1 MIGPALKITR
11 TTLGR
16 LISTRD
22 DSSKLWFERL
32 YARLGLP
39 FWAGVLFV
47 GFLPPLILTS
57 LGYSTYGVKTDFTGD
72 ISLGVPL
79 LLANI
84 VYILFSSSYAR
95 RRVENL
101 ERYAISMGADKS
113 RIQTSYLSD
122 FRPVVATWVI
132 LLTAGVLVLEPIFN
146 PGYFLLQN
154 FLRELLYSYTRM
166 LQATFL
172 WVFLSSM
179 VAIYKIGK
187 LPLRLKV
194 FTDDRTLGLKPFAN
208 TSLHLITIYVIAIL
222 LTFPIFLY
230 PSFAVE
236 LSLTIFLVPGLFFF
250 LVPLFGLHKKM
261 REIRA
266 EKSAL
271 VGLRHSRVMNE
282 VEAAGEAPL
291 GEGLV
296 NELLAIDAIKRE
308 IHQMHDWPFDIG
320 TVARLI
326 GILGAP
332 LVATVIAAY
341 LIRLF
346 GV

>member
-1 MIGPALKITR
+1 MVSSL
-11 TTLGR
+11 
-16 LISTRD
+16 D
-22 DSSKLWFERL
+22 DSSELWFERL
-32 YARLGLP
+32 YTRVGLP
-39 FWAGVLFV
+39 FWIGVLLV
-47 GFLPPLILTS
+47 GFLPPLILT
-57 LGYSTYGVKTDFTGD
+57 LVGYYTYTVKTDFTGD
-72 ISLGVPL
+72 ISLGAPL
-79 LLANI
+79 LLVNI
-84 VYILFSSSYAR
+84 VYILYSSRYIR
-95 RRVENL
+95 RRIKRL
-101 ERYAISMGADKS
+101 ELYAVSMGASKPS
-113 RIQTSYLSD
+113 IRTGCLRD
-122 FRPVVATWVI
+122 FPPIVATWA
-132 LLTAGVLVLEPIFN
+132 LLLSAAVLVLEPVFN
-146 PGYFLLQN
+146 PGYSLLQN
-154 FLRELLYSYTRM
+154 LLREMLYSYTRL

-179 VAIYKIGK
+179 VAIYKMGR

-208 TSLHLITIYVIAIL
+208 TSLLLITIYVVAIL

-230 PSFAVE
+230 PNFAVE

-250 LVPLFGLHKKM
+250 LVPLIGLHKKM
-261 REIRA
+261 REVRA

-271 VGLRHSRVMNE
+271 IGLRHNRVMSE
-282 VEAAGEAPL
+282 VEAAGEGPL
-291 GEGLV
+291 SDGLV

-320 TVARLI
+320 TVVRLT

-332 LVATVIAAY
+332 LAATVLAAY

>member
-1 MIGPALKITR
+1 MTSA
-11 TTLGR
+11 
-16 LISTRD
+16 SD
-22 DSSKLWFERL
+22 DSSKLWFELL
-32 YARLGLP
+32 YARFGLP
-39 FWAGVLFV
+39 FWTGVLLV
-47 GFLPPLILTS
+47 GFLPPLFLTL
-57 LGYSTYGVKTDFTGD
+57 LGYYTYGVKTDFTGG

-79 LLANI
+79 LLANV
-84 VYILFSSSYAR
+84 VYVLFSTRYIR
-95 RRVENL
+95 CRL
-101 ERYAISMGADKS
+101 ERLEEYAVSMGAGKS
-113 RIQTSYLSD
+113 RVRTSYLGD
-122 FRPVVATWVI
+122 FRPVVATWIV
-132 LLTAGVLVLEPIFN
+132 LLAASVFVLEPVFN
-146 PGYFLLQN
+146 PDYSLLQDL
-154 FLRELLYSYTRM
+154 LRGLLYSYMRL
-166 LQATFL
+166 LQGTFL

-179 VAIYKIGK
+179 VAIYKMGR

-208 TSLHLITIYVIAIL
+208 TSLHLITIYVVAIL

-230 PSFAVE
+230 PNFAVE

-261 REIRA
+261 SEVRA

-271 VGLRHSRVMNE
+271 IGLRHNRVMGD
-282 VEAAGEAPL
+282 VEAAGQGPL

-308 IHQMHDWPFDIG
+308 IHQMHEWPFDIG
-320 TVARLI
+320 TVARLT

-332 LVATVIAAY
+332 LVATVLAAY
-341 LIRLF
+341 LIHLF

>member
-1 MIGPALKITR
+1 MTS
-11 TTLGR
+11 TL
-16 LISTRD
+16 D
-22 DSSKLWFERL
+22 DSSKLWIERL
-32 YARLGLP
+32 YTRVGLP
-39 FWAGVLFV
+39 FWAGVLVV
-47 GFLPPLILTS
+47 GFLPPLILTL
-57 LGYSTYGVKTDFTGD
+57 LGYYTYGVKTDFTGGV
-72 ISLGVPL
+72 SLGIPL
-79 LLANI
+79 LLANVI
-84 VYILFSSSYAR
+84 YILFSSSYIR
-95 RRVENL
+95 RRVEAL
-101 ERYAISMGADKS
+101 EQYAVSIGADKS
-113 RIQTSYLSD
+113 QIQTSYLSD
-122 FRPVVATWVI
+122 FRPVIATWAF
-132 LLTAGVLVLEPIFN
+132 LLVTAVLVLEPFFN
-146 PGYFLLQN
+146 PGYSLIQDL
-154 FLRELLYSYTRM
+154 LRELLYSYMRL

-179 VAIYKIGK
+179 IAIYKMGR

-208 TSLHLITIYVIAIL
+208 TSLLLITIYVVAIV

-230 PSFAVE
+230 PNFAVE
-236 LSLTIFLVPGLFFF
+236 LSLTIFLVPGIFFF

-261 REIRA
+261 QEVRA

-271 VGLRHSRVMNE
+271 IGLRHTRIMGQ
-282 VEAAGEAPL
+282 VEAVGEGPL
-291 GEGLV
+291 SEGLV

-320 TVARLI
+320 TVARLT

-332 LVATVIAAY
+332 LVATVLAAY

>member
-1 MIGPALKITR
+1 M
-11 TTLGR
+11 
-16 LISTRD
+16 
-22 DSSKLWFERL
+22 
-32 YARLGLP
+32 
-39 FWAGVLFV
+39 
-47 GFLPPLILTS
+47 
-57 LGYSTYGVKTDFTGD
+57 LGYYAYGVKTDFTGD

-84 VYILFSSSYAR
+84 VYILFSSRYIR
-95 RRVENL
+95 HRVEDL
-101 ERYAISMGADKS
+101 EQYAVSMGADKS
-113 RIQTSYLSD
+113 RVQTNYLDD
-122 FRPVVATWVI
+122 FRPVVATWVV
-132 LLTAGVLVLEPIFN
+132 LLSTSLLILEPIFN
-146 PGYFLLQN
+146 PGYLLLQN
-154 FLRELLYSYTRM
+154 LLRELLYSYTRL

-179 VAIYKIGK
+179 IAIYKMGR
-187 LPLRLKV
+187 LPMRLRV

-208 TSLHLITIYVIAIL
+208 TSLHLITIYVVAIL
-222 LTFPIFLY
+222 LTFPIFLF
-230 PSFAVE
+230 PNFAVE

-261 REIRA
+261 RDAKA
-266 EKSAL
+266 EKSTL
-271 VGLRHSRVMNE
+271 IGLRHSRVMNE

-291 GEGLV
+291 SEGLV
-296 NELLAIDAIKRE
+296 NELPAIDSIKRE

-332 LVATVIAAY
+332 LVATVLAAY
-341 LIRLF
+341 LIRFF

>member
-1 MIGPALKITR
+1 MT
-11 TTLGR
+11 
-16 LISTRD
+16 STVN
-22 DSSKLWFERL
+22 DSSTLWFERL
-32 YARLGLP
+32 YARTGLP
-39 FWAGVLFV
+39 FWAGVLLV
-47 GFLPPLILTS
+47 GFFPPLILTL
-57 LGYSTYGVKTDFTGD
+57 LGYYAYGVKTDFTGGV
-72 ISLGVPL
+72 SLGVPL
-79 LLANI
+79 LLANVI
-84 VYILFSSSYAR
+84 YIFFSSRYIR
-95 RRVENL
+95 RRVEEL
-101 ERYAISMGADKS
+101 EQYAVSMGADKL
-113 RIQTSYLSD
+113 RIRTSYLND
-122 FRPVVATWVI
+122 FRPVFATWAG
-132 LLTAGVLVLEPIFN
+132 LLAIGVLVLEPFFN
-146 PGYFLLQN
+146 PGYSLVQN
-154 FLRELLYSYTRM
+154 LLRELLYNYMRL

-179 VAIYKIGK
+179 VAIYKMGR
-187 LPLRLKV
+187 LPLRLKI
-194 FTDDRTLGLKPFAN
+194 FTDDRTLGLKPFAT
-208 TSLHLITIYVIAIL
+208 TSLHLITIYVVAIL

-261 REIRA
+261 SEARA
-266 EKSAL
+266 EKSQL
-271 VGLRHSRVMNE
+271 IGLRHSRVMGE
-282 VEAAGEAPL
+282 VEAAGEQPL

-320 TVARLI
+320 TVARLT

-332 LVATVIAAY
+332 LVATVLAAY

>member
-1 MIGPALKITR
+1 
-11 TTLGR
+11 
-16 LISTRD
+16 LISTLD

-32 YARLGLP
+32 YARVGLP
-39 FWAGVLFV
+39 FWAGVLV
-47 GFLPPLILTS
+47 LGFLPPLILTS
-57 LGYSTYGVKTDFTGD
+57 LGYYSYGVKTDFTGG

-79 LLANI
+79 LLANTI
-84 VYILFSSSYAR
+84 YILFSSRYIR
-95 RRVENL
+95 RRIEEL
-101 ERYAISMGADKS
+101 EQYAVSIGADKS
-113 RIQTSYLSD
+113 RIETSYLND
-122 FRPVVATWVI
+122 FRAVVVTWVV
-132 LLTAGVLVLEPIFN
+132 LLAAGVLVLEPVFN
-146 PGYFLLQN
+146 PGYSLFQDL
-154 FLRELLYSYTRM
+154 LRELLYSYMRL

-179 VAIYKIGK
+179 VAIYRMGR

-194 FTDDRTLGLKPFAN
+194 FTDDRTLGLEPFAT
-208 TSLHLITIYVIAIL
+208 TSLHLTTIYVVAIL

-261 REIRA
+261 SEVRS

-271 VGLRHSRVMNE
+271 IGLRHSRVMAE
-282 VEAAGEAPL
+282 VEVAGEQL
-291 GEGLV
+291 LSEGLV

-308 IHQMHDWPFDIG
+308 IHQIHEWPFDIG
-320 TVARLI
+320 TVARLT

-332 LVATVIAAY
+332 LVATVLAAY

>member
-1 MIGPALKITR
+1 MASKL
-11 TTLGR
+11 
-16 LISTRD
+16 D

-32 YARLGLP
+32 FTRVGLH
-39 FWAGVLFV
+39 FWAGVLFL
-47 GFLPPLILTS
+47 GFLPTLVLTL
-57 LGYSTYGVKTDFTGD
+57 LGYYTYGVKTDFTGD
-72 ISLGVPL
+72 LPLGVPL

-84 VYILFSSSYAR
+84 IYILSSSIYIR
-95 RRVENL
+95 RRVEGL
-101 ERYAISMGADKS
+101 EQYAVSIGADKS
-113 RIQTSYLSD
+113 RIRTSYLND
-122 FRPVVATWVI
+122 FRPVVATWAV
-132 LLTAGVLVLEPIFN
+132 LLAAGVLVLESFFN
-146 PGYFLLQN
+146 PGYSLVQDL
-154 FLRELLYSYTRM
+154 LRELLYSYMRL

-172 WVFLSSM
+172 WVFLASM
-179 VAIYKIGK
+179 VAIYRMGR

-194 FTDDRTLGLKPFAN
+194 FTDDRTLGLKPFAS

-236 LSLTIFLVPGLFFF
+236 LSLTTFLVPGLFFF

-261 REIRA
+261 SEVKS
-266 EKSAL
+266 EKSASI
-271 VGLRHSRVMNE
+271 GLRHSRVMGE
-282 VEAAGEAPL
+282 VEAAGEQPL
-291 GEGLV
+291 GEGVV
-296 NELLAIDAIKRE
+296 NELLAVDAIKRE

-320 TVARLI
+320 TVARLT

-332 LVATVIAAY
+332 LVATVLAAY

>member
-1 MIGPALKITR
+1 M
-11 TTLGR
+11 
-16 LISTRD
+16 
-22 DSSKLWFERL
+22 
-32 YARLGLP
+32 
-39 FWAGVLFV
+39 
-47 GFLPPLILTS
+47 TS
-57 LGYSTYGVKTDFTGD
+57 LGYYAYGVKTDFTGD
-72 ISLGVPL
+72 ILLGVPL
-79 LLANI
+79 LLVNI
-84 VYILFSSSYAR
+84 VYILLASSYIR
-95 RRVENL
+95 RRVEDL
-101 ERYAISMGADKS
+101 EQYAVSIGADKS

-122 FRPVVATWVI
+122 FRPVAATWV
-132 LLTAGVLVLEPIFN
+132 LLLSTSVLILEPIFN
-146 PGYFLLQN
+146 PGYSLLQN
-154 FLRELLYSYTRM
+154 LLRELLYSYTRL

-179 VAIYKIGK
+179 VAIYKMGR
-187 LPLRLKV
+187 LPMRLKV

-208 TSLHLITIYVIAIL
+208 TCLHLITIYVVAIL

-230 PSFAVE
+230 PNFAVE

-261 REIRA
+261 SSVKA
-266 EKSAL
+266 EKSAF
-271 VGLRHSRVMNE
+271 VGRRHNRVMSE

-291 GEGLV
+291 SEGIV

-308 IHQMHDWPFDIG
+308 VHQMHDWPFDIG
-320 TVARLI
+320 TVARLT

-332 LVATVIAAY
+332 LVATVLAAY